1 MSENLDQNALNQINE
16 SLNDMA
22 RILPTVMQGLS
33 QVGGIAAGTTNAK
46 DALDKYNKSLKEGTE
61 RQKADAFAKSEM
73 QRRQD
78 NLNTAMSK
86 GTQALD
92 SFASALLNGTGE
104 FAKYNTAISSAGDAA
119 LAWGKN
125 FGPLGLATGA
135 LIKGV
140 TKAAEMALKQAD
152 DTLKATDS
160 ISKMGAMN
168 SFTAEGVRKM
178 GTDAGLASDQLD
190 KMIKPMSSMS
200 GGLTRLGATSADGV
214 KAFGEMIAVTK
225 ETRMEFQ
232 RLGLNDQERIQAQA
246 DYIGMMERSGG
257 VLSGQLKTSAGL
269 QKASLDY
276 TKNLY
281 ELSSITGKSIEESKK
296 DMEVA
301 RATYEWKLQE
311 NKWARQLKAAQ
322 ESGNET
328 EMARIE
334 AEKEGANK
342 LINDVSKLGDPLK
355 TAAVQLQFLTG
366 AITPASSQFAVL
378 GLDVE
383 AQIKAAKEN
392 TYQSGEF
399 NNAYKK
405 AANTMLEAGDGALAL
420 SEDYR
425 KATGLDEK
433 ALDYNNKREGVAD
446 EVVAAAAARKKLED
460 NAVNQGIAAQDAAQI
475 ARNELTE
482 IERKAKI
489 GLDDLVASVNP
500 LMQGFNATTA
510 AATALTAAAGVA
522 AVALGAMAAKS
533 MAGKAIEAASGTGS
547 AGAGKGG
554 GIRGMAGGLLKGG
567 VAALGGMALTKG
579 GEYAKEQGYAKTGA
593 GLDIAGTTASY
604 AGTGAMIGSV
614 VPGVGTAIGAG
625 VGAAIGF
632 GKGLYD
638 NYGTLTSAGT
648 DGGGVDASSKATGA
662 SATDMKGMPPP
673 KVKVSSAGMSDEE
686 IKAMIIKH
694 EGKRNRPY
702 QDSLGLW
709 TVGIGHLIG
718 DGKSLPPEMNREFS
732 DEEVMAMFEKDYAHH
747 RSAAMNIPG
756 FGKLDGRGQGA
767 LTDLTFNMG
776 PSWISKWPKL
786 KKQLEEGDTKGA
798 AQNLEQSKWYGQVG
812 NRAPTIVSLLRDS
825 SKVSASLEGIAEGPE
840 SGYSATLHGNELI
853 KRLTKD
859 SILDKL
865 ANTPAG
871 DMFGSNAAPVDN
883 SELVDLM
890 REFVAKMDTLIDA
903 QSDSNSIQSELLQ
916 YSKV

>member
-1 MSENLDQNALNQINE
+1 MAENLDQNALNQINE

-33 QVGGIAAGTTNAK
+33 QVGGIAAGTTNVK
-46 DALDKYNKSLKEGTE
+46 DGLDKYNKSLKEGTE
-61 RQKADAFAKSEM
+61 RQKADAFAKDEMRRKQNNLSE
-73 QRRQD
+73 
-78 NLNTAMSK
+78 AMSK
-86 GTQALD
+86 GTQAMD
-92 SFASALLNGTGE
+92 SFASALFNGTGE
-104 FAKYNTAISSAGDAA
+104 FAKYNSALSSAGDAA

-135 LIKGV
+135 LVKGV

-214 KAFGEMIAVTK
+214 EAFGKMIAVTK

-232 RLGLNDQERIQAQA
+232 RLGLNDQERIQAQS
-246 DYIGMMERSGG
+246 DFIGMMERSGG

-311 NKWARQLKAAQ
+311 NKWARQLRAAQ

-334 AEKEGANK
+334 AEKEGANR
-342 LINDVSKLGDPLK
+342 LINDIAKLGDPTK
-355 TAAVQLQFLTG
+355 TAAVQLQYLTG

-378 GLDVE
+378 GVDIE
-383 AQIKAAKEN
+383 KQIKAAKEN

-405 AANTMLEAGDGALAL
+405 AADTMLGAGDTALAL
-420 SEDYR
+420 SEDFR

-460 NAVNQGIAAQDAAQI
+460 NSVNQGIAAQDAAQI

-482 IERKAKI
+482 LERKAKI

-500 LMQGFNATTA
+500 LMQGFDKTTIAATT
-510 AATALTAAAGVA
+510 LVAAAGA
-522 AVALGAMAAKS
+522 AAIALGAMAAKTT
-533 MAGKAIEAASGTGS
+533 AGKAIEAASGTGS

-554 GIRGMAGGLLKGG
+554 GIRSMAGGLLKGG
-567 VAALGGMALTKG
+567 VAALGGMALSKG
-579 GEYAKEQGYAKTGA
+579 GEYAKEQGHAKTGA

-604 AGTGAMIGSV
+604 AGTGAMMGSI
-614 VPGVGTAIGAG
+614 VPGLGTAVGAGMGAVVGAG
-625 VGAAIGF
+625 VGLYNNRETLFGMKSPAPPVASSVAMGNEGRRGTPPTPQPPEGSDNASASTKVDIAKILKFGTGSGSKENFEGLDSTFKDAVIAAAAEYNAVTGNMLMINSAKRASEDQQRLYDESVAAGRPGIGPTGMAIGKPGRSLHERGLAVDVQNYKDPAAIAALN
-632 GKGLYD
+632 KQGLIQKVPGD
-638 NYGTLTSAGT
+638 PVHFQAS
-648 DGGGVDASSKATGA
+648 GG
-662 SATDMKGMPPP
+662 
-673 KVKVSSAGMSDEE
+673 
-686 IKAMIIKH
+686 AMV
-694 EGKRNRPY
+694 N
-702 QDSLGLW
+702 
-709 TVGIGHLIG
+709 
-718 DGKSLPPEMNREFS
+718 
-732 DEEVMAMFEKDYAHH
+732 
-747 RSAAMNIPG
+747 
-756 FGKLDGRGQGA
+756 
-767 LTDLTFNMG
+767 G
-776 PSWISKWPKL
+776 PS
-786 KKQLEEGDTKGA
+786 
-798 AQNLEQSKWYGQVG
+798 
-812 NRAPTIVSLLRDS
+812 
-825 SKVSASLEGIAEGPE
+825 
-840 SGYSATLHGNELI
+840 SGYPVEATFHGNEIVAPLDP
-853 KRLTKD
+853 D
-859 SILDKL
+859 SILTKL
-865 ANTPAG
+865 SKTSVSELSKEFNSSTSNSTTENIIT
-871 DMFGSNAAPVDN
+871 SNA
-883 SELVDLM
+883 EMIDLM
-890 REFVAKMDTLIDA
+890 KMFVEKMDDFIDA
-903 QSDSNSIQSELLQ
+903 QSDSNSIQNELLQ